1 MSEKNKPKPYKWNP
15 TGLTELRVK
24 SDENKPKRYQP
35 EDIRSPWATIILI
48 ASIIGGFYII
58 ITGYWYWQ
66 MPFKKYLFA
75 SLLMALGIYSCS
87 QLIYY
92 HLLNCTY
99 VETTEEEIT
108 GKNLYKMK
116 KNVLKFNE
124 IKEMWITKRVIVIH
138 LKDIHG
144 NRLGILF
151 NDEFIPVL
159 KEILEKSENCTR
171 IDFNYEYFI
180 KHKVYR
186 QISEIKPILDK
197 RLAEIKDRE
206 MSING

>member
-1 MSEKNKPKPYKWNP
+1 MSEENKPKQYKWNP

-24 SDENKPKRYQP
+24 SEENKPKRYQP

-48 ASIIGGFYII
+48 AVIISSFYII
-58 ITGYWYWQ
+58 AGYEQIPSQNY
-66 MPFKKYLFA
+66 PFAFLLSVGAIYFC
-75 SLLMALGIYSCS
+75 SL
-87 QLIYY
+87 LIYY

-124 IKEMWITKRVIVIH
+124 IKEMWITKRIFVIH

-151 NDEFIPVL
+151 HDEFIPLL

-171 IDFNYEYFI
+171 IDFNYDYFM